1 MKNNYSLFEQYLH
14 RLSVGNPMFNEISF
28 DLEKTLFLS
37 KSSSIHPRVIFISGL
52 ARSGTTALLNHLV
65 NLKIGHSL
73 TYQDLPF
80 LFMPNVA
87 GQMGGFK
94 KVSAPRER
102 AHGDNILINQESPE
116 AIDEIFWKNQLG
128 DNYILDK
135 QMALHEPSKSDLKDY
150 KKFIQLHL
158 FKAQQSTYLSK
169 NNNTIL
175 RLHGFMNQ
183 TILDTHFLF
192 AIREPFAHAS
202 SLLKQHVRFLD
213 MHQKDAFSRAYFD
226 SLVHHEF
233 GMHLKSFDLKDE
245 AINAKLSSLD
255 PLDLDY
261 WLVNWLNYYQYL
273 LAHFSPDWILVNF
286 DDLCWQPN
294 EVMRLL
300 AKKWD
305 FEVQEMNIPAY
316 QAPKY
321 PSKENDFSENLL
333 IKCQELFQKLQSI
346 CLAIPSN
353 E

>member
-1 MKNNYSLFEQYLH
+1 MKNNYSLFDQYLH

-28 DLEKTLFLS
+28 DLEKSLFLA
-37 KSSSIHPRVIFISGL
+37 KSSSIQPCIIFISGL

-94 KVSAPRER
+94 KVSAPKER
-102 AHGDNILINQESPE
+102 AHGDNILINEESPE

-128 DNYILDK
+128 NNYILDK
-135 QMALHEPSKSDLKDY
+135 QMVLHEPSESDLKAY

-158 FKAQQSTYLSK
+158 FKAQQSTYLTK

-183 TILDTHFLF
+183 TILDTNFLF

-202 SLLKQHVRFLD
+202 SLLKQHIRFVD
-213 MHQKDAFSRAYFD
+213 MHQKDTFSRTYFD
-226 SLVHHEF
+226 SLGHHEF

-245 AINAKLSSLD
+245 ALNAELSSLD
-255 PLDLDY
+255 PLHLDY

-273 LAHFSPDWILVNF
+273 MAHLSPDWILVDFN
-286 DDLCWQPN
+286 DLCGRPN
-294 EVMRLL
+294 EVMKQI
-300 AKKWD
+300 AQKWD
-305 FEVQEMNIPAY
+305 FEVQALNLSAY
-316 QAPKY
+316 QAPIY
-321 PSKENDFSENLL
+321 PSNEEVYSASLL
-333 IKCQELFQKLQSI
+333 IRCQQLYQKLQSL
-346 CLAIPSN
+346 CLAIPSK